1 VAVKR
6 NVIVCLL
13 AWLPAF
19 AGEEIV
25 LNTGFRLRADR
36 HVVEEGVIRL
46 YTGDAVTSFPVSAVV
61 AVEQDDFLPPPPPEA
76 APALP
81 AIMPQDPKEL
91 VTQAALRQGLPPE
104 LLHSIAQVES
114 GYRQDA
120 VSPKGAMGIMQLMP
134 GTARELEADPADAAE
149 NVDAGARYLRELL
162 LKYLDDPNQLRKA
175 LAAYNA
181 GPGAVD
187 RFNGVPPYR
196 ETLQY
201 VQKVLDRRRELTK

>member
-1 VAVKR
+1 
-6 NVIVCLL
+6 
-13 AWLPAF
+13 
-19 AGEEIV
+19 
-25 LNTGFRLRADR
+25 
-36 HVVEEGVIRL
+36 
-46 YTGDAVTSFPVSAVV
+46 
-61 AVEQDDFLPPPPPEA
+61 
-76 APALP
+76 
-81 AIMPQDPKEL
+81 
-91 VTQAALRQGLPPE
+91 
-104 LLHSIAQVES
+104 
-114 GYRQDA
+114 
-120 VSPKGAMGIMQLMP
+120 LMP

>member
-1 VAVKR
+1 LKR
-6 NVIVCLL
+6 SVIVCLL

-19 AGEEIV
+19 AGEEVV

-36 HVVEEGVIRL
+36 HEVAGGVIRL
-46 YTGDAVTSFPVSAVV
+46 YTGDAVTSFPVSAVA
-61 AVEQDDFLPPPPPEA
+61 AVEPDDFLPPPPPVA
-76 APALP
+76 APVLP
-81 AIMPQDPKEL
+81 VIVAQDPREL